1 MISDIIEEDTIKSV
15 VKKDISRISIIGNGI
30 VRNTK
35 AIKKVIEIIE
45 ENKLDML
52 EFNISESKISIDFK
66 NVVNDNILEEIHSI
80 I

>member
-1 MISDIIEEDTIKSV
+1 MISETIEENTIKSV

-30 VRNTK
+30 IRNTK

-45 ENKLDML
+45 KNKLDML
-52 EFNISESKISIDFK
+52 DFNVSESKISIDFK